1 MSPTIERVLVEES
14 EIIITVRVQVDLD
27 AHRPLDHLANEGKI
41 QEAVRL
47 VGHQATE
54 TLYQRIAD
62 RYNQMPGY
70 ADADGYWMRQDSKS
84 TKPYGSPYGHI
95 EVGRPYFYNDHIRMG
110 DTPFEEET
118 RMDVHRLTP
127 MTQYLLLR
135 KLSEKGPQACAE
147 AMEEEYGVKL
157 SHHLVDTF
165 LEDMGQSYQ
174 AVKPALIREMLERD
188 WQAAWLPAAI
198 DKQLE
203 EASAQACL
211 PLPSSRADALDTQ
224 PSVLESLAAE
234 TEKDVLPVVQCDA
247 MNVTIRKYDAMEE
260 DADPDGITDG
270 RKYHTER
277 HHLHNAVTG
286 FVIPEG
292 PRDPGDAIRLEEK
305 RYVSEY
311 LIPDNLPRN
320 ARAFLQASGL
330 KLGNPVLLYGDG
342 YPKIWDR
349 YEVTFDAYERIE
361 ILDERHARTN
371 LRKMAELSYPNS
383 QKEQTQWIEKRMGDL
398 YQGQYNRFF
407 YALDYLIRRAGDPKI
422 KDPLKTKRG
431 YFRTNQHRIQYYD
444 FLMKGYPIST
454 CFVESAHNH
463 VIGDRVRNNG
473 RTYREDRLQI
483 IADFRCEYKSKRLP
497 YVFQRLMQAA
507 A

>member
-14 EIIITVRVQVDLD
+14 EITITVRVQVDLD

-62 RYNQMPGY
+62 RYNQTSGY
-70 ADADGYWMRQDSKS
+70 EDADGYWMRQDSQS

-95 EVGRPYFYNDHIRMG
+95 QIERPYFYNDHIGMG
-110 DTPFEEET
+110 DTPFEEAT
-118 RMDVHRLTP
+118 RMDTHRLTP

-165 LEDMGQSYQ
+165 LEDMGKSYQ
-174 AVKPALIREMLERD
+174 DMKPELIQEALERD
-188 WQAAWLPAAI
+188 WQAAWLPAVM
-198 DKQLE
+198 DERPE
-203 EASAQACL
+203 ETSAYACL
-211 PLPSSRADALDTQ
+211 PLPSSRADAVDTQ
-224 PSVLESLAAE
+224 PSLLESLGSE
-234 TEKDVLPVVQCDA
+234 TGKDVLPVVQCDA

-260 DADPDGITDG
+260 DGIADG

-277 HHLHNAVTG
+277 HHLHNAVIG

-292 PRDPGDAIRLEEK
+292 ARDPGDTIRLEGK

-311 LIPDNLPRN
+311 LTPDNLPHT
-320 ARAFLQASGL
+320 ARAFLQADGL
-330 KLGNPVLLYGDG
+330 KPGNPVLLYGDG
-342 YPKIWDR
+342 CPKIWDR
-349 YEVTFDAYERIE
+349 YEETFDSEERIE
-361 ILDERHARTN
+361 VLDERHARTN
-371 LRKMAELSYPNS
+371 LRKMAEWSYPNS
-383 QKEQTQWIEKRMGDL
+383 LKKQTEWLEKRMDNL
-398 YQGQYNRFF
+398 YQGRYEPFF
-407 YALDYLIRRAGDPKI
+407 YALDYLVRRCEDAQRRDK
-422 KDPLKTKRG
+422 LKTKRH
-431 YFRTNQHRIQYYD
+431 YFRKNQHRIRYHD
-444 FLMKGYPIST
+444 FLQKGYPIST

-483 IADFRCEYKSKRLP
+483 IVDFRCEYKNKRLP
-497 YVFQRLMQAA
+497 YVFQRLMDLAA
-507 A
+507 

>member
-14 EIIITVRVQVDLD
+14 EIIITVRVRVDLD
-27 AHRPLDHLANEGKI
+27 AHRPLEHLANEGKI

-47 VGHQATE
+47 VGHQATQ
-54 TLYQRIAD
+54 TLYQHIAD
-62 RYNQMPGY
+62 RYNEMEGY
-70 ADADGYWMRQDSKS
+70 ENPDGYWMRQETQTTQSC
-84 TKPYGSPYGHI
+84 GSPYGHI
-95 EVGRPYFYNDHIRMG
+95 QIERPYFYNDHTRMG
-110 DTPFEEET
+110 DTPFEQET

-147 AMEEEYGVKL
+147 AMEEEYGLKL
-157 SHHLVDTF
+157 SHHLVDAF
-165 LEDMGQSYQ
+165 LEDMGKSYQ
-174 AVKPALIREMLERD
+174 DLKPELIQEALERD
-188 WQAAWLPAAI
+188 WHPLWLPAAI
-198 DKQLE
+198 DDPKE
-203 EASAQACL
+203 EVEIQPGRCL
-211 PLPSSRADALDTQ
+211 PLTGADTSGSRPSL
-224 PSVLESLAAE
+224 LEVLAAQAGGE
-234 TEKDVLPVVQCDA
+234 ALPAVQCDA
-247 MNVTIRKYDAMEE
+247 MNVTIRKYDAPEE
-260 DADPDGITDG
+260 DGTADG

-277 HHLHNAVTG
+277 HHLHNAVIG

-292 PRDPGDAIRLEEK
+292 PREPGDKINLEHK
-305 RYVSEY
+305 RYLSEY
-311 LIPDNLPRN
+311 LTPDNLPHI
-320 ARAFLQASGL
+320 ARAVLETSGL
-330 KLGNPVLLYGDG
+330 KLGDPILLYGDG

-349 YEVTFDAYERIE
+349 YEVTFDNYERIE

-371 LRKMAELSYPNS
+371 LRKMAERSYPNS
-383 QKEQTQWIEKRMGDL
+383 QKEQTQWIKKRMDDL
-398 YQGQYNRFF
+398 YQGQYERFF

-422 KDPLKTKRG
+422 RDPLKTKRG

-444 FLMKGYPIST
+444 FLLKGYPIST

-483 IADFRCEYKSKRLP
+483 IVDFRCDYKSKRLP
-497 YVFQRLMQAA
+497 YVFQRLMNAA